1 MTSSTYYDTIP
12 AGYVEILT
20 FNESGS
26 HEIEVL
32 SEGMMIYSA
41 ELDIE

>member
-1 MTSSTYYDTIP
+1 MTSSTYDAIP

-20 FNESGS
+20 FNGSGS

-32 SEGMMIYSA
+32 SEGMMIYST
-41 ELDIE
+41 ELSIE